1 MCSIYMWAIGRE
13 RAWVKGRE
21 FGVRGVQAE
30 RVSGR
35 EELVGKVDGGRVVE
49 RQCVIFFYC
58 ITIDESLTV
67 LYL

>member
-1 MCSIYMWAIGRE
+1 MWAIGRE
-13 RAWVKGRE
+13 RAWAEDRE

-49 RQCVIFFYC
+49 RQCVIFF
-58 ITIDESLTV
+58 L
-67 LYL
+67 LYYY